1 MPKQLGRR
9 RTPLFRRR
17 RVIFAA
23 MVVAVALGFL
33 AYMLVSQ
40 FSTYYLT
47 VSEFREKGDSVNG
60 KQLRVG
66 GHIVTES
73 VNWDTENVTLSFTLA
88 EGEARLPIVYKGAVP
103 DTFRA
108 DSDIIVEGKV
118 NPQGVFV
125 ATKLI
130 TKCPSKYEP
139 SE

>member
-1 MPKQLGRR
+1 
-9 RTPLFRRR
+9 
-17 RVIFAA
+17 
-23 MVVAVALGFL
+23 MVVVVALGFL
-33 AYMLVSQ
+33 AYMLVNQ

-47 VSEFREKGDSVNG
+47 VSEFWEKGDSVNG

-66 GHIVTES
+66 GQIVTES
-73 VNWDTENVTLSFTLA
+73 VHWDTESVTLSFTLA
-88 EGEARLPIVYKGAVP
+88 DGEARLPVVYKGAVP

-108 DSDIIVEGKV
+108 DSDIIVEGKLE
-118 NPQGVFV
+118 PQGVFG